1 MAEEQPRITCDLTG
15 KVACVTGA
23 GRGIGRAIALSLGQ
37 CGASVACVDVNGE
50 AAESVANEIRGL
62 GKASALGL
70 PCDVTNSEQVT
81 KTVETV
87 VERLGGLHIL
97 VNNAGITR
105 DGLLLRMKDEQ
116 WDAVINVNLRGTFLF
131 TRAAARYL
139 IRAGGARVINIASIS
154 GLMGNPGQA
163 NYSASKAG
171 VIGFTRTVAKELG
184 SRQVTVNAVAPGFI
198 GTDMAHALGDE
209 VLHEIKNRTPLGRLG
224 SPQDVADTVLFL
236 ASEAAAFITGTVIR
250 VDGGLAE

>member
-1 MAEEQPRITCDLTG
+1 VNGPAAEAVAEEI
-15 KVACVTGA
+15 
-23 GRGIGRAIALSLGQ
+23 RA
-37 CGASVACVDVNGE
+37 
-50 AAESVANEIRGL
+50 L
-62 GKASALGL
+62 GKAQAVGL
-70 PCDVTNSEQVT
+70 ACDVTNSEQVSQ
-81 KTVETV
+81 TVESV
-87 VERLGGLHIL
+87 VEKLGGLHIL

-105 DGLLLRMKDEQ
+105 DGLLLRMKDDQ

-139 IRAGGARVINIASIS
+139 IRAGGARIINIASIS

-171 VIGFTRTVAKELG
+171 VIGLTRTVAKELA

-198 GTDMAHALGDE
+198 ATEMAQALGE
-209 VLHEIKNRTPLGRLG
+209 STLEEIKKRTPLGRLG
-224 SPQDVADTVLFL
+224 DPQDVADLVLFL
-236 ASEAAAFITGTVIR
+236 ASDAASFITGTVIR